1 MHADGHRF
9 KSFAIAT
16 LFLVCRRFGQAV
28 RLPASSSA
36 GAACFCAGQRAITPR
51 HAVILCPDGR
61 AGRPRSQQQETP
73 TVRSEPTTTRLRA
86 TRPTSWARRA
96 SGRRRGKGG
105 GQLHASP
112 THGAWPAR
120 PSCCARSTIAR
131 LPRGPNT
138 IGRRRGWATLF
149 MGASQRH
156 GSKLLCAAKPKAR
169 SSCAAA
175 LPPPLT
181 VWPNGL
187 RRWLQAP
194 VRQGA
199 GSSPAAVICVYI
211 GSDGSGRSRNDGMLA
226 HAALLYQAPA
236 AAAAWIGSHRGRG
249 ASSRARRSRW
259 RVGPYR
265 PRRALRLLAE
275 ERQAMTSAGRAA
287 RGADRSL
294 AYAPSQV
301 RTGDFRRVWPT
312 S

>member
-1 MHADGHRF
+1 M
-9 KSFAIAT
+9 
-16 LFLVCRRFGQAV
+16 VCRRFGQAV

-61 AGRPRSQQQETP
+61 AGRPRSQQQEPP
-73 TVRSEPTTTRLRA
+73 TVGSEPTTTRLRA

-105 GQLHASP
+105 GA
-112 THGAWPAR
+112 
-120 PSCCARSTIAR
+120 IAR
-131 LPRGPNT
+131 KSHARHVARAPLMLRTLHYRAPSPRAKHYWAATRVGDAFH
-138 IGRRRGWATLF
+138 GRFAKAWLEVALRRKAKST
-149 MGASQRH
+149 QQ
-156 GSKLLCAAKPKAR
+156 LCRRPP
-169 SSCAAA
+169 
-175 LPPPLT
+175 PPPLT

-249 ASSRARRSRW
+249 ASSRARHSRW

>member
-1 MHADGHRF
+1 MRVALRAGHARALTVLGCCAHAEQCPPGLSRPQRDVLAIRRYGHVHADGHRF

-61 AGRPRSQQQETP
+61 AGRPRSQQQEMP
-73 TVRSEPTTTRLRA
+73 TVGLEPTTTRLRA

-156 GSKLLCAAKPKAR
+156 GSKWLCAAKPKAC

-175 LPPPLT
+175 PPP
-181 VWPNGL
+181 
-187 RRWLQAP
+187 
-194 VRQGA
+194 
-199 GSSPAAVICVYI
+199 
-211 GSDGSGRSRNDGMLA
+211 
-226 HAALLYQAPA
+226 
-236 AAAAWIGSHRGRG
+236 
-249 ASSRARRSRW
+249 
-259 RVGPYR
+259 
-265 PRRALRLLAE
+265 PR
-275 ERQAMTSAGRAA
+275 
-287 RGADRSL
+287 
-294 AYAPSQV
+294 
-301 RTGDFRRVWPT
+301 
-312 S
+312 